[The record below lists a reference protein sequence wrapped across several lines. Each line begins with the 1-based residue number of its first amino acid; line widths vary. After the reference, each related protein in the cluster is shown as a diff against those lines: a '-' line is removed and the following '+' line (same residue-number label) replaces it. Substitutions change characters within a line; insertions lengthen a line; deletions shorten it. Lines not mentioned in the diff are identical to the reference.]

1 MLLAIRLIQLLHKL
15 ISIMSV
21 KQEYLHI
28 FLHIYFTSEHEIIIL
43 KALHY
48 TLLLCSR
55 EKYILYFP
63 WLVERGSTHLVD
75 GGRHWTQNTE

>member
-28 FLHIYFTSEHEIIIL
+28 FLHSYFTSEHEIIIL

-63 WLVERGSTHLVD
+63 WLVERG
-75 GGRHWTQNTE
+75 